1 MYTIAEQ
8 QPIQCVI
15 PSLLEY
21 LLQYYTYSKEP
32 GIEASIMQTNLILRM
47 NRTLEE
53 LQKICVAILSYSVT
67 YLHLYSLILN
77 HQVHKHTWN
86 LQ

>member
-47 NRTLEE
+47 NHIGRAA
-53 LQKICVAILSYSVT
+53 KD
-67 YLHLYSLILN
+67 LHVWLY
-77 HQVHKHTWN
+77 
-86 LQ
+86 